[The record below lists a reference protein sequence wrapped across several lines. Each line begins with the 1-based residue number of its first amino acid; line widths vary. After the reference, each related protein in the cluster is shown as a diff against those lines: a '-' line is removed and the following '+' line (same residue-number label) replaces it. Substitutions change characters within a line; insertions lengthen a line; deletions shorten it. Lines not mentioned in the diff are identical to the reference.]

1 MTAPKRSVP
10 KSKKG
15 KSIKSETMRSGA
27 RGRSNKQI
35 SSSPTAK
42 EFLIQL
48 ESMQSAAE
56 LKKYKRYFTFD
67 ENTPGHGDR
76 FIGVRMGNVFNL
88 AKKAIAMNLIEI
100 EKLLENDIHEARAGA
115 CSIMDKQARLKT
127 TTDERRKDLFDLY
140 IRRHDRIN
148 NWDLVDLCAIHVI
161 GRYLFKNDRKAL
173 YKLAKSR
180 NPWER
185 RTSIVSTAYFIRE
198 GQLDDSYKIAEILI
212 HDENDLVQK
221 ATGWMLRFA
230 GDKDGSRIRSFL
242 NKYAST
248 MPRITLRNTI
258 EHFDKKE
265 REYYLNLGKLV
276 NS

>member
-1 MTAPKRSVP
+1 
-10 KSKKG
+10 
-15 KSIKSETMRSGA
+15 TMRSGA

-76 FIGVRMGNVFNL
+76 FIGVRMGNVFDL
-88 AKKAIAMNLIEI
+88 AKKSTAMNPIEI
-100 EKLLENDIHEARAGA
+100 EKLLESDIHEARAGA

-173 YKLAKSR
+173 YKLAK
-180 NPWER
+180 
-185 RTSIVSTAYFIRE
+185 
-198 GQLDDSYKIAEILI
+198 
-212 HDENDLVQK
+212 
-221 ATGWMLRFA
+221 
-230 GDKDGSRIRSFL
+230 
-242 NKYAST
+242 
-248 MPRITLRNTI
+248 
-258 EHFDKKE
+258 
-265 REYYLNLGKLV
+265 
-276 NS
+276 